1 MADAA
6 ERKAARGSA
15 RDWRLEAFLDS
26 LILELDR
33 AQDTLAVK
41 GITRRMTYTV
51 RDLAVDLQ
59 VFPAF
64 EDGRLRFNVAKP
76 GEAGA
81 SRISFQLGS
90 ITDRQIRENANQPPD
105 AEDVTIDAVPDI
117 DSETKDML
125 EKVGVRSARDIEKL
139 DSQRIDVGQI
149 VKDKAGAKAPA
160 NYGSLAEIINKAR
173 RRKSAPVV
181 KSLSAA
187 HGEDGLTL
195 ILSGSNLSLASAA
208 DGFPFA
214 TVNGVAA
221 SIPSHDGGSVHLS
234 VGRAALRRGENT
246 VRLAL
251 DPYALL
257 QFSFEHGEGRGE

>member
-6 ERKAARGSA
+6 ERGAGRNSA

-41 GITRRMTYTV
+41 GVTRRMTYTV

-105 AEDVTIDAVPDI
+105 AEDVAIDAVADI
-117 DSETKDML
+117 DNETRDML

-139 DSQRIDVGQI
+139 DSQRIDLGQI
-149 VKDKAGAKAPA
+149 VKDKAGGKPNA
-160 NYGSLAEIINKAR
+160 NYDNLAEIINKAR

-181 KSLSAA
+181 RSLSA
-187 HGEDGLTL
+187 GRGNGGLML
-195 ILSGSNLSLASAA
+195 VLSGSNLSLGGASE
-208 DGFPFA
+208 GFPFA
-214 TVNGVAA
+214 TVNGVPAA
-221 SIPSHDGGSVHLS
+221 IAAHDATSVHLT
-234 VGRAALRRGENT
+234 VTRDTLRPGENAVT
-246 VRLAL
+246 LAL

-257 QFSFEHGEGRGE
+257 RFTFLNAAANGG